1 VFLNIDKISKKKKS
15 FGGMANVLVGQPLD
29 TIKVRLQLDQG
40 KFKGAWDCTVQTV
53 QKEGFF
59 ALYKGECLFA
69 FIYLQ

>member
-1 VFLNIDKISKKKKS
+1 
-15 FGGMANVLVGQPLD
+15 MANVLVGQPLD

-59 ALYKGECLFA
+59 ALYKGMSKNTLY
-69 FIYLQ
+69 IT